1 MTKNVRAR
9 RGGMVILLLGVVLL
23 FLGGVRP
30 AHAQSANCVAD
41 FGGVVA
47 ATVVQPSVLV
57 AAARRI
63 SFCLGV
69 PQQHQTA
76 HGDPDSL
83 NRVGL
88 NSDQRLVVR
97 F

>member
-41 FGGVVA
+41 FGGVVDGNAHPTPPGLLRVTMSRIREMFNVA
-47 ATVVQPSVLV
+47 ATREARAG
-57 AAARRI
+57 AASSCRDHTPAEYVTKI
-63 SFCLGV
+63 
-69 PQQHQTA
+69 H
-76 HGDPDSL
+76 
-83 NRVGL
+83 
-88 NSDQRLVVR
+88 
-97 F
+97 